1 MCPPT
6 PARQNRPP
14 GRRCP
19 PTRLRF
25 PARVARPGLTR
36 TIESLLFGVRPT
48 DPATLAAVVGVL
60 ALVAILACYLPA
72 RRATNADPMEALR
85 QE

>member
-1 MCPPT
+1 VT
-6 PARQNRPP
+6 
-14 GRRCP
+14 
-19 PTRLRF
+19 F
-25 PARVARPGLTR
+25 
-36 TIESLLFGVRPT
+36 
-48 DPATLAAVVGVL
+48 AAVVGVL